1 MRIPYTKEMKEMQER
16 IEPYLMPDD
25 GLKRKFK
32 EGTPKEI
39 IELKKKL
46 DKMFDEKYEQEMEL
60 M

>member
-1 MRIPYTKEMKEMQER
+1 MRIPYTQEMKEMQEKV
-16 IEPYLMPDD
+16 EPYLVPDD

-46 DKMFDEKYEQEMEL
+46 DKIFDEKYEEAMKV